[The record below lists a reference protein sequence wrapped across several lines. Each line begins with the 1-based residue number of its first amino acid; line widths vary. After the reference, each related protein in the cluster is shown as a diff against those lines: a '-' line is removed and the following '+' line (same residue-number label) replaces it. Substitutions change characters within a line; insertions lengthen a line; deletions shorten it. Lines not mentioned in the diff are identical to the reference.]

1 MVSAYSMIVNG
12 GKKIEPTFID
22 RVQDGQGWTIYRHD
36 QRKCDG
42 CAGMAYDGQP
52 PPELPDERPQVLDP
66 MVAYQMV
73 SLMEGVVR
81 RGTGSAASKV
91 GKPLAGKTGT
101 TNDGR
106 DVWFVGFSPDLAAG
120 VYIGFDQP
128 RTLGEKATGGTLSA
142 PIFRDF
148 MMAAL
153 KDKPATPFR
162 VPPGI
167 RLVRVNYKS
176 GQRVQPGETG
186 RVIWEAFRPGT
197 EPNGMPMQI
206 VEGDNSYSQDAG
218 YGSVIPL
225 DTQMPQMATD
235 SMPQDT
241 TTSILDMPETTP
253 QVTWQ
258 QPTYA
263 PGEGSNPADYH
274 PTNVAPPGVG
284 IGEPKPQETGVPVG
298 APAES
303 GMPPAEGTFVP
314 NQVGAINQAP
324 PPLPS
329 TVDGL
334 QNQTPSTYTPAPGG
348 PLSKEDLVRPLDPSL
363 SGAPPPQAPPTTA
376 QQPMTPSAPSSDSGL
391 Y

>member
-1 MVSAYSMIVNG
+1 
-12 GKKIEPTFID
+12 
-22 RVQDGQGWTIYRHD
+22 
-36 QRKCDG
+36 
-42 CAGMAYDGQP
+42 
-52 PPELPDERPQVLDP
+52 

-81 RGTGSAASKV
+81 RGTGSAVSKV

-120 VYIGFDQP
+120 LYLGFDQP
-128 RTLGEKATGGTLSA
+128 RSLGEKATGGTIPA

-148 MMAAL
+148 MLEAL

-167 RLVRVNYKS
+167 RLVRVNYKT
-176 GQRVQPGETG
+176 GQRVQPGDQG
-186 RVIWEAFRPGT
+186 RIIWEAFRPGT

-225 DTQMPQMATD
+225 DSQVQQQATD
-235 SMPQDT
+235 SLPQET
-241 TTSILDMPETTP
+241 GTSILDTPAQAP

-284 IGEPKPQETGVPVG
+284 IPQPTSAAASESPAAPV
-298 APAES
+298 
-303 GMPPAEGTFVP
+303 PAEGALMQ
-314 NQVGAINQAP
+314 NQVGAVNAAP

-329 TVDGL
+329 SMDGL
-334 QNQTPSTYTPAPGG
+334 QNQTSTPAPGGG
-348 PLSKEDLVRPLDPSL
+348 PLSKEDLVRPLDPNL
-363 SGAPPPQAPPTTA
+363 GGPQPTQVPAA
-376 QQPMTPSAPSSDSGL
+376 QQPAPSAPTAPSDSSQGL